1 MKNRSKNNYSNSNK
15 TELTI
20 FSIIRGRSSHRRY
33 SIAKAI
39 LKNFAQNSRENTCVT
54 ASFLIKLQACLWHR
68 CFPVNFGKILR
79 TTFLQNTS
87 LAVASMKN
95 TIYPPVK
102 LKQLSVIFILK
113 TRQIFYQIL
122 ARKLILVLLDF
133 CSRLHYLLSSDSKAM
148 TLLIVSLRL
157 ISLFKTFN
165 KKKLNQSFT
174 YCVKNSKGCSTIQA
188 LPSAE
193 AVELRCSVTKAVF
206 RNVKFLRILFLT
218 EHI

>member
-95 TIYPPVK
+95 TISPPVK
-102 LKQLSVIFILK
+102 LKQLSVIFILNHIK
-113 TRQIFYQIL
+113 NSTNF
-122 ARKLILVLLDF
+122 LLDTSKEVDTSS
-133 CSRLHYLLSSDSKAM
+133 SRFLLQTA
-148 TLLIVSLRL
+148 
-157 ISLFKTFN
+157 LF
-165 KKKLNQSFT
+165 
-174 YCVKNSKGCSTIQA
+174 VVI
-188 LPSAE
+188 
-193 AVELRCSVTKAVF
+193 
-206 RNVKFLRILFLT
+206 
-218 EHI
+218 